1 MSHDDMLS
9 RVIVVVKSDLA
20 QSDEDGGRQ
29 QLKARLARRNSEKL
43 ANGAVRGESKQAVYI
58 SNTYVE

>member
-9 RVIVVVKSDLA
+9 RVIVVVKSGLA

-43 ANGAVRGESKQAVYI
+43 ANGAARVESKQAVDI
-58 SNTYVE
+58 SNAYGE